1 MSKNVR
7 TIIILLVALALCA
20 GLYVGV
26 TRMVK
31 NDEEQA
37 AADEEASIIN
47 IGDIVEEVQYI
58 SLTSGGVTLEF
69 LNTGEKWIYYQD
81 ENFPLKDSYMTAI
94 VDAAV
99 GLTAIREIEITDE
112 LSSYSLDEGSYMAVR
127 ILDDNNDVFSLD
139 IGAPIGDGSTFYARD
154 PMLDT
159 LYVISNELPMAVS
172 FDLYDM
178 VEIESFGTFEAAD
191 ISSITVTAGD
201 KQLVYQQET
210 SEVPFETGEI
220 DEDTG
225 EEVYESSIISTWY
238 DASTDEPVLMNDIT
252 TPTSLAET
260 AAAFEFA
267 SCRHYNASET
277 LLEESGIASP
287 RLTITVTWTDI
298 SGEEVSQSM
307 TIGRVNGNGS
317 YWAKLGDSPAVYE
330 IAASYVEPFVN
341 AIEVSE

>member
-1 MSKNVR
+1 MSKNIR
-7 TIIILLVALALCA
+7 TIIILLVVLALCA

-26 TRMVK
+26 TRIVK
-31 NDEEQA
+31 DDEEQA
-37 AADEEASIIN
+37 ALDAEASIIN
-47 IGDIVEEVQYI
+47 IGNIVEEVQYI

-69 LNTGEKWIYYQD
+69 VNTGEKWIYFQD
-81 ENFPLKDSYMTAI
+81 ENFPLQDSYMTAI

-127 ILDDNNDVFSLD
+127 ILDDNNDVFSLN

-178 VEIESFGTFEAAD
+178 VEIENFGTFEAVD
-191 ISSITVTAGD
+191 VSSITVTTEK

-210 SEVPFETGEI
+210 SEVSFETGEI

-225 EEVYESSIISTWY
+225 EEVYEANIISTWY
-238 DASTDEPVLMNDIT
+238 DASTSEPVLVNDIT
-252 TPTSLAET
+252 TPTALAET

-267 SCRHYNASET
+267 SCRHYDAPES
-277 LLEESGIASP
+277 LLESSGITSP
-287 RLTITVTWTDI
+287 NLTITVTWTDV

-307 TIGRVNGNGS
+307 TIGRLSGNGG
-317 YWAKLGDSPAVYE
+317 YWAKLGDSPAIYE
-330 IAASYVEPFVN
+330 IAVSYVEPFLN
-341 AIEVSE
+341 AIKASE